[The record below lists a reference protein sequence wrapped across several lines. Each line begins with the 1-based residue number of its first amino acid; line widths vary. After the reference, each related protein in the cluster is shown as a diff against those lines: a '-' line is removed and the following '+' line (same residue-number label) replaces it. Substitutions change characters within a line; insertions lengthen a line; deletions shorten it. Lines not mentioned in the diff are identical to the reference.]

1 MKNDLNLYVQFS
13 KTNDEEQIVE
23 GIATSEDLDSQG
35 EIVKYDAI
43 KAALPD
49 YMKFGNIREMHT
61 HSAVGKA
68 IKAIPDDKKKNLLLT
83 AKVVDP
89 IAWQKVKAGVYNGFS
104 IGGRVLKQVGNEIQG
119 IMLNEISLVD
129 RPANPAALFSLV
141 KFDKTPAEVKALQ
154 KDAGVAV
161 DDEASEGGEDDGP
174 AHIEVFRAGY
184 VLNIAGDLC
193 MLYDMYEQNGIDT
206 TEVDQAIS
214 LLKDI
219 VAKEMANNPEAAKL
233 HDTLEAFQKK
243 TLTAEE
249 RKALKSSDYAY
260 IASKG
265 AKHLPIHDEKNIQ
278 DAITRFDDTS
288 FESED
293 AKRTAAK
300 KIMAAANRTKME
312 VDQKSSVVSVA
323 KQATFEEV
331 KSFVKSDSWTS
342 GYFDTARKIL
352 G

>member
-1 MKNDLNLYVQFS
+1 MQNDLNLYVQFT

-68 IKAIPDDKKKNLLLT
+68 IRAIPNDKKKNLLLT

-89 IAWQKVKAGVYNGFS
+89 VAWQKVKAGVYNGFS

-141 KFDKTPAEVKALQ
+141 KFDTSVK
-154 KDAGVAV
+154 KDGATDPSV
-161 DDEASEGGEDDGP
+161 DSEGASEDENDGP
-174 AHIEVFRAGY
+174 SHVEVFRASY
-184 VLNIAGDLC
+184 VLNIAADLC

-206 TEVDQAIS
+206 SDVDKAID
-214 LLKDI
+214 LLKQI
-219 VAKEMANNPEAAKL
+219 VSTEMGEDNDGDGTKQKL
-233 HDTLEAFQKK
+233 FATLDAFQKRK
-243 TLTAEE
+243 LTAEE
-249 RKALKSSDYAY
+249 RKSLKNTDYAHVTK
-260 IASKG
+260 AGDKN
-265 AKHLPIHDEKNIQ
+265 LPLNSEDNIRT
-278 DAITRFDDTS
+278 ALTKFDGEQ
-288 FESED
+288 FESETV
-293 AKRTAAK
+293 KRNAARKITAA
-300 KIMAAANRTKME
+300 A
-312 VDQKSSVVSVA
+312 KSAGVEIDAQSSILKAA
-323 KQATFEEV
+323 KQGEFEEV
-331 KSFVKSDSWTS
+331 KTFVKSDAWMND
-342 GYFDTARKIL
+342 YFATAREIL